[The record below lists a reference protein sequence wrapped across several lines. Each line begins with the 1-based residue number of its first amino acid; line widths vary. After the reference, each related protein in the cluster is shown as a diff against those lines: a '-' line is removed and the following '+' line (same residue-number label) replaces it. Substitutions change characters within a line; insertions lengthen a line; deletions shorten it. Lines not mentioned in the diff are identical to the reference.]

1 MMVRRDREFRDSLKK
16 ENNRHKSIDRKVYN
30 SGSKEDLQ
38 KEADRIYY
46 EQIVGKKPEVNETM
60 QDKYGGYK
68 IRTPKMI
75 VRSKGGKGKEEQSK

>member
-16 ENNRHKSIDRKVYN
+16 ENNRYKSIDRKVYN

-75 VRSKGGKGKEEQSK
+75 VRSKGGKGKKEQSK